1 MVEYVCSYVQETLFG
16 SVSWDYSNIPLNI
29 NGRVCLLYSIFWGA
43 LGVIWI
49 KSIYP
54 RLSVYVLM
62 IPNKIGKALVWILLV
77 FMLFDSVLS
86 VFAVYRWSER
96 VKGVKAESA
105 VSVFLDNRFPDSR
118 MEGIYPNMEFLA
130 EK

>member
-1 MVEYVCSYVQETLFG
+1 
-16 SVSWDYSNIPLNI
+16 
-29 NGRVCLLYSIFWGA
+29 
-43 LGVIWI
+43 
-49 KSIYP
+49 
-54 RLSVYVLM
+54 M

-105 VSVFLDNRFPDSR
+105 VSVFLDNRFPESR
-118 MEGIYPNMEFLA
+118 MEEIYPNMEFLA